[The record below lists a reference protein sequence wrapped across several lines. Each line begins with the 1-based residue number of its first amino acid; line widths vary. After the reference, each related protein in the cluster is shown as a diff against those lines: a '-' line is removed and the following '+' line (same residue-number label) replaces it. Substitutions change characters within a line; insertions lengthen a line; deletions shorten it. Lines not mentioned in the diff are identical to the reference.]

1 MNRVNVRFR
10 IFIVDLKCQTYDIR
24 RKKHIKMFELSKTWH
39 KIAETEAE
47 IQWQTNGMCI
57 IEVAGKK
64 ISLGKHNETIYAF
77 AYKCPHASGIMA
89 DGFIDAAGQVV
100 CPLHRYRFNIKNGRN
115 TSGEGY
121 YLKTYLLEKREDGL
135 YLFL

>member
-1 MNRVNVRFR
+1 
-10 IFIVDLKCQTYDIR
+10 
-24 RKKHIKMFELSKTWH
+24 MFELSKTWH

-47 IQWQTNGMCI
+47 IQWQTNGMCV
-57 IEVAGKK
+57 IEVGGKK
-64 ISLGKHNETIYAF
+64 VSLGKHNETIYAF

-89 DGFIDAAGQVV
+89 DGFIDAVGQVV

-121 YLKTYLLEKREDGL
+121 YLKTYPLEKREDGL
-135 YLFL
+135 YLSL